1 MSNDTPKEKQKADSF
16 VGRLS
21 KVVMCLASIG
31 AGFACLALTMPS
43 PGPTNHKFFDNLFL
57 ISILGWPAYLAVIYL
72 FGRFQEA
79 SDRCFSLGQGKGG
92 NFYELSLIPFAVGL
106 LVAAISWLLWRLPDG
121 IRLVAELFVR

>member
-31 AGFACLALTMPS
+31 AGFAGLGATMPGLD
-43 PGPTNHKFFDNLFL
+43 PARGDFYDTL
-57 ISILGWPAYLAVIYL
+57 LGVSCFVWPVYLTIIYL
-72 FGRFQEA
+72 CGRFEDA
-79 SDRCFSLGQGKGG
+79 SANTLRKGVS
-92 NFYELSLIPFAVGL
+92 FYELSLIPFAVGL

-121 IRLVAELFVR
+121 IGWVAELFVR